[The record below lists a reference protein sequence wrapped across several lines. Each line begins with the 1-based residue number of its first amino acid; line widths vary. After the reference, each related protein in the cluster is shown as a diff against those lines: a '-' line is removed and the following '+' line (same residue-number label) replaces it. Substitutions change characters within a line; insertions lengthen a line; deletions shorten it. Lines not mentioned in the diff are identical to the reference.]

1 MSLSALWR
9 PPDMKHFRTIF
20 RKELIDT
27 IRDKRTLFFMIV
39 FPLLLVPLILTVI
52 AQVQISSIQK
62 AEEKILRL
70 GIVTN
75 GNASALAHEL
85 GQARNVRLIDGIA
98 EDSAEALI
106 NRDSLDAIIVV
117 SRNFDND
124 VEELHS
130 GVIRLYYKS
139 SDDYDM
145 VKRRVSAIVGHFE
158 KSLMSLRFERLKLDK
173 GVTDAVQLEEHDV
186 ASAKERFG
194 KGAGGMLPYF
204 FVIFCFM
211 GEMYPA
217 IDLAAGEKE
226 RGTIETLL
234 TAPVS
239 RFQILMGKFAV
250 VVLAGILSALAS
262 LTGLFIAVRQIHEI
276 PPDIVQ
282 LVLSILDART
292 IILVIS
298 LLLPLTVFFAAI
310 LLSLSIFSRSYKE
323 AQSLITPISIVIILP
338 VMLAIMPGTALDSV
352 TAMIPVLNVSLA
364 TKEIIAGT
372 IKPMLLMEVYGSLF
386 ALAALSLWGCAK
398 WFGREETVFRGT

>member
-1 MSLSALWR
+1 
-9 PPDMKHFRTIF
+9 MKHFMTIF
-20 RKELIDT
+20 RKEFIDT
-27 IRDKRTLFFMIV
+27 VRDRRTLFFMIV
-39 FPLLLVPLILTVI
+39 FPLLLVPLLMTVI
-52 AQVQISSIQK
+52 AHVQISSIQK
-62 AEEKILRL
+62 AEEKVLRIGL
-70 GIVTN
+70 VTN
-75 GNASALAHEL
+75 GNALDLKSNL
-85 GQARNVRLIDGIA
+85 GQARNLRVVEGIS

-106 NRDSLDAIIVV
+106 KRDSLDAIIVV
-117 SRNFDND
+117 GEDFDR
-124 VEELHS
+124 VVSELHA

-145 VKRRVSAIVGHFE
+145 VKRRVSAIVGQFE
-158 KSLMSLRFERLKLDK
+158 RSLMAIRFKKLNLDNS
-173 GVTDAVQLEEHDV
+173 VTDAVRLEEHDV

-194 KGAGGMLPYF
+194 KGVGGMLPYF

-239 RFQILMGKFAV
+239 RYQILMGKFAV

-262 LTGLFIAVRQIHEI
+262 LLGLFLAVRQVQEI
-276 PPDIVQ
+276 PPEVMQ
-282 LVLSILDART
+282 LVMSILDMKT
-292 IILVIS
+292 VVLILS
-298 LLLPLTVFFAAI
+298 LLIPLTAFFAAI

-323 AQSLITPISIVIILP
+323 AQSLISPLSIVIILP
-338 VMLAIMPGTALDSV
+338 VLVGVMPGIALDTT

-372 IKPMLLMEVYGSLF
+372 VKPLLLLEVYLTLF

-398 WFGREETVFRGT
+398 WFGREETVFRGA